1 MMDAYCSYSDQELTA
16 FLKNGDKSAFTEIY
30 NRYWKK
36 MFALA
41 CQKIND
47 PEEAREI
54 VQQIFIRLW
63 ERKDKLEINNTLGG
77 YLSVSV
83 KYRIINALNMHY
95 VRKNYIDNLPAW
107 SELDD
112 STQEWLDFEEVKE
125 RLAILVSNL
134 PEKCRIVFVMSREQ
148 GLSQKKIAET
158 LNISEKTVEAHLS
171 KAVKSLRTGLRSF
184 FLTLL

>member
-1 MMDAYCSYSDQELTA
+1 MSAYSSYSDQKLTT

-63 ERKDKLEINNTLGG
+63 ERKDKLEITSTLVA

-95 VRKNYIDNLPAW
+95 VRKNYIDNLPSW

-134 PEKCRIVFVMSREQ
+134 PEKCRLVFVMSREQ
-148 GLSQKKIAET
+148 GQSQKQIAEA
-158 LNISEKTVEAHLS
+158 LNISEKTVEAHLG
-171 KAVKSLRTGLRSF
+171 KAIKSLKIGLRSF
-184 FLTLL
+184 LLTLL

>member
-36 MFALA
+36 MFTLA

-134 PEKCRIVFVMSREQ
+134 PEKCRIVFIMSREQ